1 MEWVGETSKYF
12 GLTMQVFRLRP
23 ADLNRVAQ
31 QADLPP
37 NFEAS

>member
-23 ADLNRVAQ
+23 ADLNRSAQ

-37 NFEAS
+37 NFEAR